1 MINDIEFQ
9 KIQIANM
16 QKTNIVSENIQSVL
30 EKNIDYDKQME
41 IIKLTELFKKGFTF
55 NIKNDFQQINF
66 NIHFNTFTNP
76 YKTDI
81 NINAFNPLIMIE
93 SGSFNSNNG
102 IIKDKISYNEIL
114 PLYITKDSIENKFI
128 PIYNQSDRSKFDF
141 NYIITNKTK
150 NDPHIT
156 LIGNGFITYAEN
168 SEIMLLNGNIKIVM
182 MNGGLFKKMTEF
194 MHLEKVSTFEIKC
207 FGDVR
212 FEKDWLKIDDITSQ
226 TLTNTYMFSTDN
238 PEIRLNAIKNMNPYY
253 YDNMYYS
260 ESFSDSGNTYKT
272 KIYYLFFGSKPTNS
286 FFGNINKVSDLFVIY
301 QK

>member
-16 QKTNIVSENIQSVL
+16 QKTNIVSENIQNLL
-30 EKNIDYDKQME
+30 EKNIDYDNQME

-55 NIKNDFQQINF
+55 NIKNDFQQINY
-66 NIHFNTFTNP
+66 NIYFNTFTNP
-76 YKTDI
+76 YKT
-81 NINAFNPLIMIE
+81 NINFNNFNPLIMIE
-93 SGSFNSNNG
+93 SSSFNSNNG
-102 IIKDKISYNEIL
+102 IIKDKISYDEIL

-128 PIYNQSDRSKFDF
+128 PVYNQSDRGEFDV

-226 TLTNTYMFSTDN
+226 TLTNIYMFSTDN
-238 PEIRLNAIKNMNPYY
+238 PEIRLNAIKNVDPYY